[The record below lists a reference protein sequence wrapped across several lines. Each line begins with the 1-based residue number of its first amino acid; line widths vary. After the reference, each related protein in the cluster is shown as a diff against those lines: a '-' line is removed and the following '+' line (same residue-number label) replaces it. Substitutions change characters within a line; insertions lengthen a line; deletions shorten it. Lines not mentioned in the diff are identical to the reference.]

1 MYGTLPQSRTASG
14 THWYGAYAVALG
26 LLACPALVLRAGE
39 VYKSVD
45 SEGHVVYSDRAP
57 TSTAPQS
64 LVRFEG
70 AEGPPPVLHFCW
82 TNCFTLTLGNGLYVR
97 TDGSDE
103 TWTIERFTSTSAVLH
118 RHDAPAAWNG
128 SSADVIYQGQVSNE
142 RLINVTIN
150 GNAVPDI
157 KMAWG
162 AALDTL
168 PGSNVERDR
177 GKSIAAMSAVA
188 PSPTDI
194 DTEMDFDARAIEA
207 PPPLSDDNQPPCP
220 TEGYLWTPGYWAWVG
235 GGYSWVPG
243 VWVQPPRV
251 GVLWTP
257 GYWGFV
263 GAFYV
268 FHRGYWG
275 THVGYYGGINY
286 GFGYVGVGFA
296 GGRWVGNSFAYN
308 RAVNNV
314 NLNIVHNTY
323 SETVINNASVN
334 RVSYNGG
341 PGGTTAAPTAQER
354 AAGAEPHIP
363 PTSLQHQ
370 IAQQAIRN
378 AAPVAQPNGG
388 KFTMA
393 AVRAPATSNAPRGV
407 GAHGGTASP
416 PAHVTV
422 APTTVNRPKVKVAQT
437 PPNPAAHP
445 QDAAEQPPAAKPA
458 SAKPTKAPHHPKK

>member
-1 MYGTLPQSRTASG
+1 MDGTIPQSRTISD
-14 THWYGAYAVALG
+14 THLYGASVVALV
-26 LLACPALVLRAGE
+26 LLACPALVLRAAE

-45 SEGHVVYSDRAP
+45 SEGHVVYSDRADR
-57 TSTAPQS
+57 STAPQT
-64 LVRFEG
+64 LVRIEG
-70 AEGPPPVLHFCW
+70 AEDPPRVLHFCW
-82 TNCFTLTLGNGLYVR
+82 TNCFTLALENGRYVR

-103 TWTIERFTSTSAVLH
+103 TWTIERFTSTSVVLH
-118 RHDAPAAWNG
+118 RHDAPSAWNG
-128 SSADVIYQGQVSNE
+128 LSADVPYQGQVSNGQ
-142 RLINVTIN
+142 LINVTVN

-157 KMAWG
+157 QMAWG

-168 PGSNVERDR
+168 PGSNVERDQR
-177 GKSIAAMSAVA
+177 KSSPAMAMA
-188 PSPTDI
+188 IQSPTNI
-194 DTEMDFDARAIEA
+194 DSATDFEARATEA
-207 PPPLSDDNQPPCP
+207 PPPLTDDEQPPCP

-235 GGYSWVPG
+235 GGYYWVRG

-275 THVGYYGGINY
+275 THIGYYGGINY
-286 GFGYVGVGFA
+286 GFGYAGLGFA

-323 SETVINNASVN
+323 SEAAINQASVN

-341 PGGTTAAPTAQER
+341 PGGTTAVPTAQER

-370 IAQQAIRN
+370 IAQQALRT
-378 AAPVAQPNGG
+378 APMAQPNSGSL
-388 KFTMA
+388 TMA
-393 AVRAPATSNAPRGV
+393 AAHTPATSNAPRVV
-407 GAHGGTASP
+407 GAHGGSASP
-416 PAHVTV
+416 PAHVSV
-422 APTTVNRPKVKVAQT
+422 APSTGNRPKVKVAPM
-437 PPNPAAHP
+437 PPNPAARA
-445 QDAAEQPPAAKPA
+445 QDTAEQAPAPKPA
-458 SAKPTKAPHHPKK
+458 GATPSKTPHHPKK

>member
-1 MYGTLPQSRTASG
+1 MHGTFPQSQTVSD
-14 THWYGAYAVALG
+14 THLYGAYVVALV
-26 LLACPALVLRAGE
+26 LLACPALVLRAAE

-45 SEGHVVYSDRAP
+45 SEGHVVYSDRAD
-57 TSTAPQS
+57 SSRAPQT
-64 LVRFEG
+64 LVRIEG
-70 AEGPPPVLHFCW
+70 ADGPPQVLHFCW
-82 TNCFTLTLGNGLYVR
+82 TNCFTLALENGLYVR

-103 TWTIERFTSTSAVLH
+103 TWTLERFTSTSIVLH
-118 RHDAPAAWNG
+118 RHDTPSAWNG
-128 SSADVIYQGQVSNE
+128 LSADVTYQGRVSNE
-142 RLINVTIN
+142 RLIDVTVN

-162 AALDTL
+162 AALNTL
-168 PGSNVERDR
+168 PESNLERDR
-177 GKSIAAMSAVA
+177 SKSTPAMSVA
-188 PSPTDI
+188 SPTDI
-194 DTEMDFDARAIEA
+194 DPATDFEARATEA
-207 PPPLSDDNQPPCP
+207 PPPLADDNQPPSP

-235 GGYSWVPG
+235 GGYYWVPG

-275 THVGYYGGINY
+275 THIGYYGGINY
-286 GFGYVGVGFA
+286 GFGYAGVGFA

-314 NLNIVHNTY
+314 NLNIVRNTY
-323 SETVINNASVN
+323 SEAVINNASVN
-334 RVSYNGG
+334 RVSYSGG
-341 PGGTTAAPTAQER
+341 PGGTTAVPTAQER

-370 IAQQAIRN
+370 IALQAVRN
-378 AAPVAQPNGG
+378 AAPVAQPNSGSL
-388 KFTMA
+388 TMA
-393 AVRAPATSNAPRGV
+393 AMHTPATSNAPRVV

-422 APTTVNRPKVKVAQT
+422 APSTGNRPKVKVAQV
-437 PPNPAAHP
+437 PPNPAVHP
-445 QDAAEQPPAAKPA
+445 QDAAEQPAAPKPA
-458 SAKPTKAPHHPKK
+458 GATPTKTPHHPKK

>member
-1 MYGTLPQSRTASG
+1 MYGTFPQSRTVSD
-14 THWYGAYAVALG
+14 THLYGAYVVALV
-26 LLACPALVLRAGE
+26 LLACPALVLRAAE

-45 SEGHVVYSDRAP
+45 SEGHVVYSDRADS
-57 TSTAPQS
+57 STAQS
-64 LVRFEG
+64 LVRIEG
-70 AEGPPPVLHFCW
+70 AEGPPQVLHFCW
-82 TNCFTLTLGNGLYVR
+82 TNCFTLTLENGLYVR

-103 TWTIERFTSTSAVLH
+103 TWTIERFTSTSVILH
-118 RHDAPAAWNG
+118 RHDTPSAWNG
-128 SSADVIYQGQVSNE
+128 LSADVTYEGQVSNG
-142 RLINVTIN
+142 RLINATVN

-168 PGSNVERDR
+168 PGSNVERDQ
-177 GKSIAAMSAVA
+177 GKSTPAMSVAA

-194 DTEMDFDARAIEA
+194 DTATDFEARATEA
-207 PPPLSDDNQPPCP
+207 PPLLADDNQPPCP

-243 VWVQPPRV
+243 AWVQPPRV

-323 SETVINNASVN
+323 SETVVNNASVN

-341 PGGTTAAPTAQER
+341 PGGTTAAPTARER

-370 IAQQAIRN
+370 IAQQALRN
-378 AAPVAQPNGG
+378 AAPVAQPNSGSL
-388 KFTMA
+388 TMA
-393 AVRAPATSNAPRGV
+393 AMHTPAMSNAPRVTGV
-407 GAHGGTASP
+407 HGATAPP
-416 PAHVTV
+416 PAHVSV
-422 APTTVNRPKVKVAQT
+422 APSTANRTKVKVAQV

-445 QDAAEQPPAAKPA
+445 QDAAEQPPAPKPA
-458 SAKPTKAPHHPKK
+458 TPTKTPHHPKR